1 MKPKDVLSSKQ
12 RKQFRKI
19 AHHLRP
25 VVTLTNLEIGE
36 GVSKEVIRALKDHEL
51 IKVKIDSSD
60 RQLRREVATTL
71 SEKIGAD
78 LIQTIGK
85 CVVLYKSNPMRN
97 PRLSNILRFSF

>member
-36 GVSKEVIRALKDHEL
+36 GVSNEVIRALKDHEL
-51 IKVKIDSSD
+51 IKVKIENSD
-60 RQLRREVATTL
+60 KRMRKEMAITI
-71 SEKIGAD
+71 SERTGAG

-85 CVVLYKSNPMRN
+85 CAVLYKSNPLRN
-97 PRLSNILRFSF
+97 PKLSNVLRYYF

>member
-1 MKPKDVLSSKQ
+1 MKINDVQSSKQ
-12 RKQFRKI
+12 RKQLRKI

-25 VVTLTNLEIGE
+25 IVTLTDLKISE
-36 GVSKEVIRALKDHEL
+36 GASNEVNRALRDHEL

-60 RQLRREVATTL
+60 RQLRKEVATTL

-85 CVVLYKSNPMRN
+85 CVVLYKSNPTRN
-97 PRLSNILRFSF
+97 PRLSNVLRYSF